1 MEASCTLLEPVP
13 VLNLWVS
20 PCKSP
25 MKMSTSQTDA
35 EAVVAEAEEEAVVEL
50 EEAPEMTRPDSRDR
64 IPSRLLR
71 SLRMSCSRCVRE
83 DFFEVLKGLTRGF

>member
-35 EAVVAEAEEEAVVEL
+35 EAVVAEAEEEAV
-50 EEAPEMTRPDSRDR
+50 
-64 IPSRLLR
+64 
-71 SLRMSCSRCVRE
+71 
-83 DFFEVLKGLTRGF
+83 EVLMVPEEVQETSNPETRVAR